1 MFAVT
6 KHGFN
11 LATHYLQGRLAYRSF
26 SSNAASSQQGAGL
39 MQRISSFFVGAGLTA
54 LVTQLY
60 IFQEIKDGN
69 DAMIK
74 KQKDLEKRVL
84 KLEG

>member
-1 MFAVT
+1 ME
-6 KHGFN
+6 
-11 LATHYLQGRLAYRSF
+11 RL
-26 SSNAASSQQGAGL
+26 
-39 MQRISSFFVGAGLTA
+39 SSFFVGAGLTA
-54 LVTQLY
+54 LVTQFY

-74 KQKDLEKRVL
+74 KQKDLEKRVS